1 MAPLSRRTWAQRG
14 RTPTLVQRGRH
25 REKVSLAAALWL
37 SSDGEPQRLSYRS
50 LADAY
55 FNNVAMADFLG
66 ELASQTDKPLTVV
79 WDGGNMH
86 RGAPIRELLSR
97 HRGRLHLERLP
108 PYAPML
114 NPIEQLWSWLKY
126 SRLCN
131 FAPESLSKLHS
142 AVHREL
148 RSALG
153 AGPAAVIGNAHATT
167 NSSQELTINYFNGTG
182 WSCLDIRLPPPC
194 LLVHETTRHCH

>member
-1 MAPLSRRTWAQRG
+1 MRRNRGNIVFIDESGLLMAPLARRTWAKRG
-14 RTPTLVQRGRH
+14 QTPTLLQRGRH

-37 SSDGEPQRLSYRS
+37 SCDGEPQRLSYRS

-55 FNNVAMADFLG
+55 FNNVAIAEFLG
-66 ELASQTDKPLTVV
+66 ELASQTEKPLTVV

-86 RGAPIRELLSR
+86 KGDPIRELLSR
-97 HRGRLHLERLP
+97 HRGRLQLERLP

-131 FAPESLSKLHS
+131 FAPENLPKLHS
-142 AVHREL
+142 AIHREL
-148 RSALG
+148 RSAQRDR
-153 AGPAAVIGNAHATT
+153 ARIQSIWKAC
-167 NSSQELTINYFNGTG
+167 ELA
-182 WSCLDIRLPPPC
+182 P
-194 LLVHETTRHCH
+194 TRT

>member
-1 MAPLSRRTWAQRG
+1 MAPLVRRTWALRG
-14 RTPTLVQRGRH
+14 QTPDLLQRGRH

-37 SSDGEPQRLSYRS
+37 SHEGEPQRLSYRS
-50 LADAY
+50 LADDY
-55 FNNVAMADFLG
+55 FNNVAIAEFL
-66 ELASQTDKPLTVV
+66 EALASQTEKPLTVV

-86 RGAPIRELLSR
+86 KGDPIRDVLVR

-131 FAPESLSKLHS
+131 FAPETLSTLHQ
-142 AVHREL
+142 AIHREL
-148 RSALG
+148 RSAQRTQSR
-153 AGPAAVIGNAHATT
+153 IQSIWNACELAPTAT
-167 NSSQELTINYFNGTG
+167 
-182 WSCLDIRLPPPC
+182 
-194 LLVHETTRHCH
+194 LLI